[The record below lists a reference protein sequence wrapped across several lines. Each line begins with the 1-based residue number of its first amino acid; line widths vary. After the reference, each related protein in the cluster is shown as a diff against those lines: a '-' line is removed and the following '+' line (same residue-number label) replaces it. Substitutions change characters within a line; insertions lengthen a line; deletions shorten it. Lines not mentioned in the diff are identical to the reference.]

1 MSNHSGHSNAFTA
14 LDDTNYF
21 FEVGHDHLEG
31 ALDRFAQFFISP
43 LFLDSCTDREIRAV
57 DSENKKNLN
66 NDKWRLYQLEK
77 SLSNPDHPYSKF
89 GTGNLITL
97 QEEPMAKGLNIRDE
111 LLRFHHKYYS
121 ANVMRLVILGRE
133 PLDQLE
139 KWVRTKF
146 GMVSNRNLPA
156 PSHGTNIW
164 SDSELK
170 THYFVKPVKDIQELE
185 LTFPFPDQQ
194 PLHASK
200 PGVYLSH
207 LLGHE
212 GEGSIYAYLK
222 RKGWVQSLYASPDH
236 ITTGIDFFKVN
247 MELTP
252 EGVLN
257 YESIIEAVFRYLY
270 ILRSKAPEEWI
281 WREIQTMAEA
291 AFRFDEKAA
300 PSSFTSHISGT
311 MQQEFP
317 PEWILSGP
325 ILLREFDAATISES
339 LSSLRPDNFRFHL
352 VSNTV
357 PGNWDKKEKHYGTEY
372 KLESLS
378 DRLQKSLQS
387 MTNELIPQDLHLP
400 HRNKFIPDSLNVAK
414 KSNAQPLK
422 QPYLIQDSD
431 RLRIWHKKDDR
442 FWVPRVNS
450 FFTISSP
457 ISYTNAD
464 ASAKSYLYVSLV
476 KDALKEYSYDAL
488 VAGLS
493 YHLRHVFEGIW
504 LGFDG
509 FNDKLSVLLNTVL
522 EKMVTLEVDPA
533 RFAVLKDEYIR
544 KLKNEAFKP
553 PVSQAIY
560 YTQYMTSEILYT
572 PEEKLA
578 ALEHLEAS
586 DVQEFIPRLLA
597 QVNIEALVHGNFKK
611 DEALA
616 LSHAVDAALKGSP
629 ASRVPRRSL
638 ELPKASHLIAAL
650 PVPNEAEMNSGID
663 HYIAVGL
670 TKDVYQRARLELFAQ
685 IVREPAFDQLR
696 TKEQLGYL
704 VWSGTRVGPTHMGFH
719 VAIQSE
725 QKPQYLESRID
736 SFLASCETLIQD
748 MTPDAYEE
756 HVTSLINKKLEKDK
770 NLSEESSRFWR
781 YIEAGTYDF
790 DRGKQLCAN

>member
-1 MSNHSGHSNAFTA
+1 MGTEKYPKENEYSEFLSNHSGHSNAFTA

-21 FEVGHDHLEG
+21 FEVGHEHLEG

-66 NDKWRLYQLEK
+66 SDKWRLYQLEK
-77 SLSNPDHPYSKF
+77 SLSNPQHPYSKF
-89 GTGNLITL
+89 GTGNLVTL
-97 QEEPMAKGLNIRDE
+97 QEEPLAKGLNIRDE

-133 PLDQLE
+133 SLE
-139 KWVRTKF
+139 LLEDWVRTKF
-146 GMVSNRNLPA
+146 ALVSNRNLPA

-164 SDSELK
+164 SDAELK

-194 PLHASK
+194 PLHTSK

-212 GEGSIYAYLK
+212 GEGSLYAYLK
-222 RKGWVQSLYASPDH
+222 KKGWLQSLYASPDH
-236 ITTGIDFFKVN
+236 ITTGIDFFKIN

-257 YESIIEAVFRYLY
+257 YESIIEAIFQYLH
-270 ILRSKAPEEWI
+270 ILTSNQPEEWI

-311 MQQEFP
+311 MQQDLP

-325 ILLREFDAATISES
+325 ILLRKFDAAAISQS
-339 LSSLRPDNFRFHL
+339 LQSLRPDNFRFHL

-357 PGNWDKKEKHYGTEY
+357 PGNWDKKEKYYGTEY
-372 KLESLS
+372 RLESLS
-378 DRLQKSLQS
+378 DRLQKSLRS
-387 MTNELIPQDLHLP
+387 LSSTDVPIDLHLP
-400 HRNKFIPDSLNVAK
+400 HKNKFIPENLSVAK
-414 KSNAQPLK
+414 KSSAQPLK
-422 QPYLIQDSD
+422 QPYLIQESD

-450 FFTISSP
+450 YFTISSP
-457 ISYTNAD
+457 VAYTGAE
-464 ASAKSYLYVSLV
+464 ASAKAYLYVSLV

-509 FNDKLSVLLNTVL
+509 FNDKLSVLMKTVVD
-522 EKMVTLEVDPA
+522 KMVSLQVDPA
-533 RFAVLKDEYIR
+533 RFAILKDDHIR

-560 YTQYMTSEILYT
+560 YTQYMTSELLYT

-578 ALEHLEAS
+578 ALEKIEAS
-586 DVQEFIPRLLA
+586 DIQNFIPELLG
-597 QVNIEALVHGNFKK
+597 QVHIEALIHGNFKK

-616 LSHAVDAALKGSP
+616 LSHSIDAALKGIP
-629 ASRVPRRSL
+629 ASRIPRRNL
-638 ELPKASHLIAAL
+638 EIPDASHLVASL
-650 PVPNEAEMNSGID
+650 SVPNKTEMNSGID
-663 HYIAVGL
+663 SYIAIGL
-670 TKDVYQRARLELFAQ
+670 TKDVRQRAHVELFAQ

-704 VWSGTRVGPTHMGFH
+704 VWSGTRIGSTHMGFH

-725 QKPQYLESRID
+725 RKPEYLESRID
-736 SFLASCETLIQD
+736 SFLASCE
-748 MTPDAYEE
+748 
-756 HVTSLINKKLEKDK
+756 KLLNEA
-770 NLSEESSRFWR
+770 ESRSFPRTR
-781 YIEAGTYDF
+781 HQSY
-790 DRGKQLCAN
+790 